1 MSNVVVLDNGAGLI
15 KAGMGGERDP
25 SCVVPNCTARP
36 PSSKKWLVADQL
48 LSPAEDLT
56 SATLRRP
63 LDRGYLINPDLQ
75 STLWAHLFTNLLKI
89 TPSTTSLL
97 LTEPLFT
104 LPSIQR
110 CVDEIIFE
118 EFNFKAL
125 FVADSPSLVH
135 LYEASRRPY
144 GLVTKT
150 QCSLVVDCGFSF
162 THAAPVFQ
170 NFTLNYGVKRLDL
183 GGKALTNYLKELVS
197 YRSVNVMDESFIMD
211 DVKEKLCFVS
221 LDVPR
226 DLQIA
231 RKHGKD
237 NVFRCTY
244 VLPDGVTYTKGYVKD
259 PDEAKRYLT
268 LDDKVPSSRSG
279 ENDYIEQQDPTE
291 KNQER
296 RTVDLSKNEFNL
308 TNERFLVP
316 EMIFRPADLG
326 LNQAGLAECIVRAV
340 NSCHPHLHPVLY
352 ESIIL
357 TGGSTLFPR
366 FAERLE
372 RELRPLVPDEYQVK
386 ISTQEDPILGVW
398 RGGSLL
404 ASSPDFEAMC
414 VTKAEYEE
422 LGSASEQDFNSF
434 SSLSLRRSIQINIPN
449 APLMHY
455 KSEKFALQGKM
466 MLKQ

>member
-1 MSNVVVLDNGAGLI
+1 MSNVVVLDNGGGLI
-15 KAGMGGERDP
+15 KGGFGGERDP
-25 SCVVPNCTARP
+25 TCVVPNCTARP
-36 PSSKKWLVADQL
+36 SSSKKWLLADQL
-48 LSPAEDLT
+48 LSPTEDLT

-63 LDRGYLINPDLQ
+63 FDRGHLINPDLQ
-75 STLWAHLFTNLLKI
+75 SSIWAHLFTSILKI
-89 TPSTTSLL
+89 HPPNTSLL

-110 CVDEIIFE
+110 SVDEIIFE
-118 EFNFKAL
+118 DFNFKAL
-125 FVADSPSLVH
+125 FVSDSPSLVH

-144 GLVTKT
+144 GLVSKA

-170 NFTLNYGVKRLDL
+170 NFTLNYGVKRMDL

-221 LDVPR
+221 LDVQR
-226 DLQIA
+226 DLKIA
-231 RKHGKD
+231 RKPGKY
-237 NVFRCTY
+237 NMFRCTY
-244 VLPDGVTYTKGYVKD
+244 VLPDGVTYMKGFVKD
-259 PDEAKRYLT
+259 PNEANRYLAV
-268 LDDKVPSSRSG
+268 DARNPSSPAG
-279 ENDYIEQQDPTE
+279 EKEYVEQQVVNDKP
-291 KNQER
+291 QDR
-296 RTVDLSKNEFNL
+296 RSIDLTKNEFTL

-326 LNQAGLAECIVRAV
+326 MNQAGLAECIVRSI
-340 NSCHPHLHPVLY
+340 NSCHPYLHPVLY

-372 RELRPLVPDEYQVK
+372 KELRPLVPDEFQVK
-386 ISTQEDPILGVW
+386 ITAQEDPILGVW

-422 LGSASEQDFNSF
+422 LGSARC
-434 SSLSLRRSIQINIPN
+434 RRRF
-449 APLMHY
+449 LH
-455 KSEKFALQGKM
+455 
-466 MLKQ
+466 

>member
-1 MSNVVVLDNGAGLI
+1 MSNVVVLDNGGGVI
-15 KAGMGGERDP
+15 KAGIGGERDP
-25 SCVVPNCTARP
+25 TAVVPNCTARP
-36 PSSKKWLVADQL
+36 LSSKKWLLADQL
-48 LSPAEDLT
+48 LSPSEDLT

-63 LDRGYLINPDLQ
+63 FDRGYLTNPDLQ
-75 STLWAHLFTNLLKI
+75 SSLWSHIFSNLLKI
-89 TPSTTSLL
+89 TSSHCSLL

-110 CVDEIIFE
+110 SVDELVFE
-118 EFNFKAL
+118 EFNFRAL

-144 GLVTKT
+144 GLVSKA

-211 DVKEKLCFVS
+211 DVKENLCFVS
-221 LDVPR
+221 LDVDR

-231 RKHGKD
+231 RRRGKD
-237 NVFRCTY
+237 NLFRCTY
-244 VLPDGVTYTKGYVKD
+244 VLPDGITHTRGFVKD
-259 PDEAKRYLT
+259 KDEAKRYMS
-268 LDDKVPSSRSG
+268 LDDGGSTLSG
-279 ENDYIEQQDPTE
+279 KNDDMDQADIMGRPED
-291 KNQER
+291 R
-296 RTVDLSKNEFNL
+296 RTSDLSKNEFSV
-308 TNERFLVP
+308 TNERFIVP

-326 LNQAGLAECIVRAV
+326 LNQAGLAECVVRAV
-340 NSCHPHLHPVLY
+340 NSCHPHLHPILY

-366 FAERLE
+366 FAERLK

-386 ISTQEDPILGVW
+386 ITSQEDPILGVW

-422 LGSASEQDFNSF
+422 LGSVRC
-434 SSLSLRRSIQINIPN
+434 RRR
-449 APLMHY
+449 
-455 KSEKFALQGKM
+455 FFR
-466 MLKQ
+466 

>member
-1 MSNVVVLDNGAGLI
+1 MSNLVVVVDNGGGLI
-15 KAGMGGERDP
+15 KGGIGGEREP
-25 SCVVPNCTARP
+25 TCVVPNCTARP
-36 PSSKKWLVADQL
+36 PSSKKWLLADQL
-48 LSPAEDLT
+48 LSPTEDLT

-63 LDRGYLINPDLQ
+63 FDRGYLINPELQ
-75 STLWAHLFTNLLKI
+75 SSLWSHLFTNLLKI
-89 TPSTTSLL
+89 HPPNSSLL

-104 LPSIQR
+104 LPSIQSS
-110 CVDEIIFE
+110 VDEIIFE
-118 EFNFKAL
+118 DFNFKAL
-125 FVADSPSLVH
+125 FIADSPSLVH

-144 GLVTKT
+144 GLLSKA

-162 THAAPVFQ
+162 THASPVFQ
-170 NFTLNYGVKRLDL
+170 NFTLNYGVKRMDL

-197 YRSVNVMDESFIMD
+197 YRSVNVMDESFIID
-211 DVKEKLCFVS
+211 DVKEKLCLVS
-221 LDVPR
+221 LDVQR
-226 DLQIA
+226 DLKIA
-231 RKHGKD
+231 RRPGKD
-237 NVFRCTY
+237 NIFRCTY
-244 VLPDGVTYTKGYVKD
+244 VLPDGITYMKGFVKD
-259 PDEAKRYLT
+259 MNEANRYLASNDG
-268 LDDKVPSSRSG
+268 LYSSPKEEKHFVGR
-279 ENDYIEQQDPTE
+279 QDVSDRP
-291 KNQER
+291 QER
-296 RTVDLSKNEFNL
+296 RSIDLTKTVLFFLQDFTL

-326 LNQAGLAECIVRAV
+326 MNQAGLAECIVRAV

-386 ISTQEDPILGVW
+386 ITTQEDPILGVW

-422 LGSASEQDFNSF
+422 LGSARC
-434 SSLSLRRSIQINIPN
+434 RRRFF
-449 APLMHY
+449 H
-455 KSEKFALQGKM
+455 
-466 MLKQ
+466 

>member
-1 MSNVVVLDNGAGLI
+1 MSNVVVLDNGGGLI
-15 KAGMGGERDP
+15 KAGIGGEREP
-25 SCVVPNCTARP
+25 TAVVPNCVGRP
-36 PSSKKWLVADQL
+36 LSSKKWLIGDQL
-48 LSPAEDLT
+48 HSPSSDLT
-56 SATLRRP
+56 SASLRRP

-75 STLWAHLFTNLLKI
+75 RDIWSHIF
-89 TPSTTSLL
+89 TSLL
-97 LTEPLFT
+97 PLKNPSLSSLLLVEPLLN

-110 CVDEIIFE
+110 SIDELVFE
-118 EFNFKAL
+118 DFNFNSL

-135 LYEASRRPY
+135 LYEASRSPY
-144 GLVTKT
+144 GLVSKT
-150 QCSLVVDCGFSF
+150 QTSLVVDCGFSF

-197 YRSVNVMDESFIMD
+197 YRSVNVMDETFIMD

-221 LDVPR
+221 LDVER

-231 RKHGKD
+231 RRSGRD
-237 NVFRCTY
+237 NLFRCTY
-244 VLPDGVTYTKGYVKD
+244 VLPDGVTHTKGYIKD
-259 PDEAKRYLT
+259 PDEAQRYLNLEDGAQSPQLKT
-268 LDDKVPSSRSG
+268 KEGMDRLEVLGKS
-279 ENDYIEQQDPTE
+279 NDRMRI
-291 KNQER
+291 
-296 RTVDLSKNEFNL
+296 DLTKNEFGL
-308 TNERFLVP
+308 TNERFIVP

-326 LNQAGLAECIVRAV
+326 MNQAGLAECIVRAV
-340 NSCHPHLHPVLY
+340 NACHPYLHPVLY

-386 ISTQEDPILGVW
+386 ITTQEDPILGVW

-422 LGSASEQDFNSF
+422 LGSARC
-434 SSLSLRRSIQINIPN
+434 RRRFF
-449 APLMHY
+449 H
-455 KSEKFALQGKM
+455 
-466 MLKQ
+466 